1 MLGILPKEGW
11 TMYVLY
17 RVGGGMSTNLGPG
30 SINKI
35 TLANVDWG
43 GNTGNTDCSIRGKVL
58 TSLSVTNVSTAIAGK
73 DEPSTEEIK
82 MLMKYNTSTQN
93 RAVTVKDYRVS

>member
-17 RVGGGMSTNLGPG
+17 RIGGGVSTNLGPG
-30 SINKI
+30 AINKI
-35 TLANVDWG
+35 SLANVDWG
-43 GNTGNTDCSIRGKVL
+43 GNTGNTDGSKRGKVL
-58 TSLSVTNVSTAIAGK
+58 TSLEVTNISTAVAGK

-82 MLMKYNTSTQN
+82 CTYEI
-93 RAVTVKDYRVS
+93 